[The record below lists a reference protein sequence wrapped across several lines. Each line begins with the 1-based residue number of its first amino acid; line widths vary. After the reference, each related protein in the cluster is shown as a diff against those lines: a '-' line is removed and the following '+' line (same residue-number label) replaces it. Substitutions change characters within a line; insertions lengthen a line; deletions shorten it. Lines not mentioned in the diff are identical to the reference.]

1 MRKLLLTTA
10 AVLTLGSGA
19 IIANAQP
26 AGLSVEQTSAY
37 KAWNDDQRN
46 SYDTW
51 PVDYRTYYW
60 TLTPPRQSGWWLL
73 TDEQRAR
80 IYAMAEADR
89 AAALD
94 RVQAELS
101 ARAAAPPQQ
110 PVVVQT
116 QANPPG
122 GGLAST
128 ETPNPATAS
137 EPVAPAI
144 PADSSYKAG
153 PYKGALT
160 PPPTEA
166 MGKTY
171 PVCTKGVTDGCQNR
185 GEGGAPGK
193 SRAIPYY
200 RPKN

>member
-26 AGLSVEQTSAY
+26 AGLSAEQTSAY
-37 KAWNDDQRN
+37 KAWSDDQRT

-51 PVDYRTYYW
+51 PVNYRTYYW

-94 RVQAELS
+94 RVQAEMS
-101 ARAAAPPQQ
+101 ARAAAPP
-110 PVVVQT
+110 PAPTVVET
-116 QANPPG
+116 QANPQGAGVPS
-122 GGLAST
+122 AT
-128 ETPNPATAS
+128 PPNPMAAAD
-137 EPVAPAI
+137 PVPPAQ
-144 PADSSYKAG
+144 PADPGYHAG

-160 PPPTEA
+160 PPPAEA
-166 MGKTY
+166 MNKSY
-171 PVCTKGVTDGCQNR
+171 PVCSRTVQDNCRNR
-185 GEGGAPGK
+185 GGM
-193 SRAIPYY
+193 
-200 RPKN
+200 

>member
-10 AVLTLGSGA
+10 AVLTLGSGT

-26 AGLSVEQTSAY
+26 AGLSAEQTSAY
-37 KAWNDDQRN
+37 KAWSDDQRV

-94 RVQAELS
+94 RVQAEMS

-116 QANPPG
+116 QANPQGAGVPS
-122 GGLAST
+122 ASA
-128 ETPNPATAS
+128 PNPATAS
-137 EPVAPAI
+137 DPVPPAQ
-144 PADSSYKAG
+144 PADPSYQAG

-160 PPPTEA
+160 PPPAEA
-166 MGKTY
+166 ANKTY
-171 PVCTKGVTDGCQNR
+171 PVCTRAVRDNCQNR
-185 GEGGAPGK
+185 GEGGAPGR
-193 SRAIPYY
+193 SRAIP
-200 RPKN
+200 

>member
-10 AVLTLGSGA
+10 AVFTLGCTA
-19 IIANAQP
+19 TIVNAQP
-26 AGLSVEQTSAY
+26 VGLSPEQTTAYQAWSA
-37 KAWNDDQRN
+37 DQRA

-51 PVDYRTYYW
+51 PVNYRTYYW
-60 TLTPPRQSGWWLL
+60 TLTPPRQSGGWHL
-73 TDEQRAR
+73 TDAQRAR

-94 RVQAELS
+94 RIQAELS

-116 QANPPG
+116 QANPQGAGPPS
-122 GGLAST
+122 AT
-128 ETPNPATAS
+128 PPNPSTAG
-137 EPVAPAI
+137 EPVPPAQ
-144 PADSSYKAG
+144 PADPTYNAG

-160 PPPTEA
+160 PPPAEA
-166 MGKTY
+166 LNKTY
-171 PVCTKGVTDGCQNR
+171 PVCTKAMQDNCQNR
-185 GEGGAPGK
+185 GEGGAPGR

>member
-10 AVLTLGSGA
+10 AVFTLSGA
-19 IIANAQP
+19 IVASAQP
-26 AGLSVEQTSAY
+26 AGLTAEQAT
-37 KAWNDDQRN
+37 AWQAWSEDQRR

-94 RVQAELS
+94 RVQAEMS
-101 ARAAAPPQQ
+101 ARATMPPSAPA
-110 PVVVQT
+110 VVQT
-116 QANPPG
+116 QANPTGAGVPS
-122 GGLAST
+122 AT
-128 ETPNPATAS
+128 PPNPATAAD
-137 EPVAPAI
+137 PVPPAQ
-144 PADSSYKAG
+144 PADPTYQAG

-160 PPPTEA
+160 PPPAEA
-166 MGKTY
+166 MNKTY
-171 PVCTKGVTDGCQNR
+171 PVCTKAVQDNCQNR
-185 GEGGAPGK
+185 GEGGAPGR
-193 SRAIPYY
+193 SRALPYY

>member
-10 AVLTLGSGA
+10 AAFTLGCTA
-19 IIANAQP
+19 TLVNAQP
-26 AGLSVEQTSAY
+26 AGLSVEQSAAY
-37 KAWNDDQRN
+37 KAWSDDQRV

-60 TLTPPRQSGWWLL
+60 TLTPPRQSGWWHL

-94 RVQAELS
+94 RVHSQLAAQAS
-101 ARAAAPPQQ
+101 APPAA

-122 GGLAST
+122 PGVPSAAP
-128 ETPNPATAS
+128 PNPAAAGD
-137 EPVAPAI
+137 PVPPAQ
-144 PADSSYKAG
+144 PADPAYQAG

-160 PPPTEA
+160 PPPAEA
-166 MGKTY
+166 ANKTY
-171 PVCTKGVTDGCQNR
+171 PVCTRAVQDNCQNR
-185 GEGGAPGK
+185 GEGGAPGR